1 MHHKPKQ
8 HHERTK
14 KTKRLNTKLK
24 APLTLQAPIL
34 ASLLLAFLC
43 TILIMNSQVET
54 FQVTP
59 FSDETNPL
67 GPFGNALYFVILVA
81 TGATVLYLLLKRK
94 NRKLITILISLAL
107 TLAVFT
113 LSLIYSLIVLSQTT
127 LPSIEILALIIAICL
142 TAIADYGIFSNKN
155 KLSSLTLLTIGGSLG
170 AFLAFTVPIRSTIAI
185 LILLAIYDTFAVY
198 RGPVGKIA
206 SSGLEQLR
214 GLTFSFRDIQI
225 GLGDLTFYSMLVSSM
240 LMNFGPVSSIAST
253 IGILLGAVLS
263 FKLLEKRGIF
273 PGLPIPIALGLTI
286 GILVSV
292 LQI

>member
-1 MHHKPKQ
+1 L
-8 HHERTK
+8 TD
-14 KTKRLNTKLK
+14 KLK
-24 APLTLQAPIL
+24 APLTLEAPIL

-59 FSDETNPL
+59 FSDESNPL

-81 TGATVLYLLLKRK
+81 TGATVLYVLLKRK
-94 NRKLITILISLAL
+94 NRRIITTLISFAL

-113 LSLIYSLIVLSQTT
+113 LSLVYSLMALSQTT
-127 LPSIEILALIIAICL
+127 FPYPEILALTIATGL
-142 TAIADYGIFSNKN
+142 TVIADYAFFFDKN
-155 KLSSLTLLTIGGSLG
+155 KLSSITLLTIGGSLG
-170 AFLAFTVPIRSTIAI
+170 AFLAFTVPVRSTIAI
-185 LILLAIYDTFAVY
+185 LILLGIYDTYAVY

-240 LMNFGPVSSIAST
+240 LMNFGLVSSLAST
-253 IGILLGAVLS
+253 IGILLGTVLS
-263 FKLLEKRGIF
+263 FRLLEKRGIF
-273 PGLPIPIALGLTI
+273 PGMPIPIALGLTI
-286 GILVSV
+286 GV
-292 LQI
+292 LASFLRA

>member
-1 MHHKPKQ
+1 MHHKPEQ
-8 HHERTK
+8 HHKLAE
-14 KTKRLNTKLK
+14 KTNRLTDKLK
-24 APLTLQAPIL
+24 APLTLEAPIL
-34 ASLLLAFLC
+34 ASLILAFLC

-59 FSDETNPL
+59 FSDESNPI

-81 TGATVLYLLLKRK
+81 TGATMLYVLLKRK
-94 NRKLITILISLAL
+94 NRRIITTLISLAL

-113 LSLIYSLIVLSQTT
+113 LSLVYSLMALSQTT
-127 LPSIEILALIIAICL
+127 FPYPEILALTIAISL
-142 TAIADYGIFSNKN
+142 TVIADYAVFFNKN
-155 KLSSLTLLTIGGSLG
+155 KLSSITLLMIGGSLG
-170 AFLAFTVPIRSTIAI
+170 AFLAFTVPVRSTIAI
-185 LILLAIYDTFAVY
+185 LILLGIYDTYAVY

-240 LMNFGPVSSIAST
+240 LMNFGLVSSLAST
-253 IGILLGAVLS
+253 IGILLGTVLS
-263 FKLLEKRGIF
+263 FRLLEKRGIF

-286 GILVSV
+286 GILASF
-292 LQI
+292 L